1 MLARPTITLHE
12 GADLATLDDA
22 RAAFERAARAL
33 SPATRRA
40 YQTELR
46 QWEEWCS
53 TNRLDPQAL
62 TPAQVV
68 TYLEHRA
75 KTCAPL
81 SVRRT
86 CASLSAIARLRGLE
100 PPSSSPIVRAWFR
113 AFYAESRTGRTPI
126 RQAPSLERS
135 ALLAMLDVQPEATKR
150 GWNAL
155 ALERIAT
162 RDRAVVLVGLLGA
175 LRRSEIAAL
184 DIVDVVEETEGLRI
198 HVRHSKANRE
208 GKPDYR
214 HLKRR
219 DDPRVCPVVVLRAW
233 LDVRAAESANDP
245 HAAFVG
251 VLPNGKL
258 DGRIRSETVGTIVK
272 SCAKRAGYKATG
284 HSLRASFATQASKLG
299 YSDREIAEAGGWQN
313 PRTVDTYIRRVKS
326 WTRNPSE
333 ALL

>member
-1 MLARPTITLHE
+1 MQARTSITLHE

-22 RAAFERAARAL
+22 RRAFERAARSL

-46 QWEEWCS
+46 QWEEWCGA
-53 TNRLDPQAL
+53 NRLDPQAL
-62 TPAQVV
+62 SPAQVV

-86 CASLSAIARLRGLE
+86 SASLSAIARLRGLDA
-100 PPSSSPIVRAWFR
+100 PSASPIVRAWFR
-113 AFYAESRTGRTPI
+113 AFYSESRTGRTPI
-126 RQAPSLERS
+126 RQAPSLERA
-135 ALLAMLDVQPEATKR
+135 ALLAMLDVQPATKR

-155 ALERIAT
+155 ALERLTT

-175 LRRSEIAAL
+175 LRRSELAAL
-184 DIVDVVEETEGLRI
+184 DLADISEEREGLRL

-219 DDPRVCPVVVLRAW
+219 DDPRVCPVVVVRAW
-233 LDVRAAESANDP
+233 LDVRATENACDEE
-245 HAAFVG
+245 AAFVG

-258 DGRIRSETVGTIVK
+258 DGRIRSETVGDIVK
-272 SCAKRAGYKATG
+272 SRAKRAGYKATG
-284 HSLRASFATQASKLG
+284 HSLRVSFATQASKHG